1 MSACRATGSASDFAK
16 FLGASNVKRQIL
28 GTLGAIG
35 LLLSTASAV
44 AHHSFAAE
52 FDIEKPIEL
61 RGTLTGMDWVNP
73 HGWLYIDVENSDGTV
88 TNWAIEAGGA
98 TQLLRRGL
106 RKTDF
111 PPGMEVVVSG
121 YLARNGE
128 PVVNGRSVTTP
139 DGRNFFLGTQ

>member
-1 MSACRATGSASDFAK
+1 MHKQMPGLF
-16 FLGASNVKRQIL
+16 GAV
-28 GTLGAIG
+28 GA
-35 LLLSTASAV
+35 LLVAAPAA

-61 RGTLTGMDWVNP
+61 RGTLTRMEWVNP
-73 HGWLYIDVENSDGTV
+73 HGWLYINVTNPDGTV

-106 RKTDF
+106 RRTDF
-111 PPGMEVVVSG
+111 EIGTEVIVNG
-121 YLARNGE
+121 YLARSGE

-139 DGRNFFLGTQ
+139 EGRNFFLGADSAESAN

>member
-1 MSACRATGSASDFAK
+1 MSVSRLAGGARCFDIFMGASD
-16 FLGASNVKRQIL
+16 VKKQIL
-28 GTLGAIG
+28 GALGAVG
-35 LLLSTASAV
+35 LLLITASAV

-61 RGTLTGMDWVNP
+61 SGTLTGMDWVNP
-73 HGWLYIDVENSDGTV
+73 HGWLYIDVENPDGTV

-111 PPGMEVVVSG
+111 PPGLEVVVSG

>member
-1 MSACRATGSASDFAK
+1 MKT
-16 FLGASNVKRQIL
+16 QIL
-28 GTLGAIG
+28 GSLVTIA
-35 LLLSTASAV
+35 LLLASASAA

-111 PPGMEVVVSG
+111 PAGIEVVVSG

>member
-1 MSACRATGSASDFAK
+1 MRNRA
-16 FLGASNVKRQIL
+16 L
-28 GTLGAIG
+28 GTLGAMS
-35 LLLSTASAV
+35 LLLVSIPVA

-61 RGTLTGMDWVNP
+61 QGILTGMDWVNP
-73 HGWLYIDVENSDGTV
+73 HGWLYIDVENPDGTT

-111 PPGMEVVVSG
+111 PAGTEVIVQG
-121 YLARNGE
+121 YRARSGE

-139 DGRNFFLGTQ
+139 DGKNFFLGSESR

>member
-1 MSACRATGSASDFAK
+1 MTIGMGDDEMRNLVLSLLGVMSLLFVSAP
-16 FLGASNVKRQIL
+16 V
-28 GTLGAIG
+28 T
-35 LLLSTASAV
+35 

-73 HGWLYIDVENSDGTV
+73 HGWLYIDVENLDGTT

-111 PPGMEVVVSG
+111 PEGTEVIVQG
-121 YLARNGE
+121 YLARSGE

-139 DGRNFFLGTQ
+139 EGKNFFLGSESR

>member
-1 MSACRATGSASDFAK
+1 MKTRILT
-16 FLGASNVKRQIL
+16 LL
-28 GTLGAIG
+28 GTVG
-35 LLLSTASAV
+35 LALVAGPIA

-61 RGTLTGMDWVNP
+61 RGTLTGMDWINP

-121 YLARNGE
+121 YLARNGG

-139 DGRNFFLGTQ
+139 DGTNFFLGTQ

>member
-1 MSACRATGSASDFAK
+1 MGVDNMRNR
-16 FLGASNVKRQIL
+16 LL
-28 GTLGAIG
+28 G
-35 LLLSTASAV
+35 LLCAMSWILVASPVA

-73 HGWLYIDVENSDGTV
+73 HGWLYIDVENADGTT

-111 PPGMEVVVSG
+111 PAGTEVIVQG
-121 YLARNGE
+121 YLARSGE

-139 DGRNFFLGTQ
+139 DGKNFFLGSESR

>member
-1 MSACRATGSASDFAK
+1 MGASD
-16 FLGASNVKRQIL
+16 VKKQIL
-28 GTLGAIG
+28 SALGAIG
-35 LLLSTASAV
+35 LLLMTASSV

-73 HGWLYIDVENSDGTV
+73 HGWLYMDVENSDGTV
-88 TNWAIEAGGA
+88 TNWAVEAGGA

>member
-1 MSACRATGSASDFAK
+1 MATA
-16 FLGASNVKRQIL
+16 
-28 GTLGAIG
+28 
-35 LLLSTASAV
+35 AV
-44 AHHSFAAE
+44 PVAAHHSFAAE

-106 RKTDF
+106 RSTDF

-121 YLARNGE
+121 YLARSGE

>member
-1 MSACRATGSASDFAK
+1 MKEKTLRSA
-16 FLGASNVKRQIL
+16 GAV
-28 GTLGAIG
+28 G
-35 LLLSTASAV
+35 LLLAAV
-44 AHHSFAAE
+44 PVAAHHSFAAE

-61 RGTLTGMDWVNP
+61 RGTLTRMDWVNP
-73 HGWLYIDVENSDGTV
+73 HGWFFIDVENPDGTV

-111 PPGMEVVVSG
+111 PAGTVVIVNG
-121 YLARNGE
+121 YLARSGE

-139 DGRNFFLGTQ
+139 DGKNFFLGTDR

>member
-1 MSACRATGSASDFAK
+1 MKKRAFDL
-16 FLGASNVKRQIL
+16 LGAL
-28 GTLGAIG
+28 G
-35 LLLSTASAV
+35 LLLVAAPLA

-61 RGTLTGMDWVNP
+61 QGTLTSMEWANP
-73 HGWLYIDVENSDGTV
+73 HGWLYIDVKNSDGTV

-111 PPGMEVVVSG
+111 PAGTEVIVNG
-121 YLARNGE
+121 YLARSGE
-128 PVVNGRSVTTP
+128 PVVNGRSVTTLE
-139 DGRNFFLGTQ
+139 GENFFLGSDPGRAAGQ